1 MIEIVDV
8 TDNDLV
14 DMARIESASIVH
26 ESRSDGY
33 APSIEELISLWGNRF
48 LFKSHKYV
56 ERLLKNIYLRFL
68 SICNNVLFIV
78 DSSLFL

>member
-48 LFKSHKYV
+48 LFKSHKRKRCGKRNDGNAVAAQKGNYYGFV
-56 ERLLKNIYLRFL
+56 H
-68 SICNNVLFIV
+68 
-78 DSSLFL
+78 